1 MNSLKPTSPSLP
13 NTIEDLSQF
22 ALIGREKLVA
32 VRAAIRAMDKVNA
45 VAEIREQK
53 LREAQ
58 ELAEA
63 VLDAEVR
70 LGELLSQLPESP
82 GKRTD
87 LLEPTDSAVPKSK
100 KEIIE
105 SAGFSVKQAQRY
117 ERLAAHPEEVELAK
131 ASARDAGEIISRT
144 AVLKS
149 ISDNRKPYIANNS
162 GDSEWY
168 TPVRYIES
176 ARLVM
181 GSIDLDPASCEEANK
196 IVKASKYYSIEDDG
210 LSQSWAG
217 NIWLNPPFSQVSKF
231 IDKLLD
237 SDINQAI
244 VLVNN
249 ATETGWFKQIA
260 THASA
265 IVFHTGR
272 LRFMKPDHI
281 ESAPMQGQCFIYLGN
296 RPEAFLSG
304 FNQYGWGTLLG

>member
-1 MNSLKPTSPSLP
+1 MNELRITNNNLP
-13 NTIEDLSQF
+13 DTINDLAQF
-22 ALIGREKLVA
+22 ALVGREKLVA

-45 VAEIREQK
+45 VAEVREQK
-53 LREAQ
+53 LKEAQ

-117 ERLAAHPEEVELAK
+117 ERLATHPEEVEQAK
-131 ASARDAGEIISRT
+131 ASARNAGEIVSRT
-144 AVLKS
+144 TVLKV
-149 ISDNRKPYIANNS
+149 ISDNQKPFISNNS

-168 TPVRYIES
+168 TPSRYIES
-176 ARLVM
+176 ARTVM
-181 GSIDLDPASCEEANK
+181 GSIDLDPASCEEANRT
-196 IVKASKYYSIEDDG
+196 VKAAEYYSAEDDG
-210 LSQSWAG
+210 LLQTWTG
-217 NIWLNPPFSQVSKF
+217 NVWLNPPYSQVAKF

-237 SDINQAI
+237 SDIDQAI

-249 ATETGWFKQIA
+249 ATETQWFKQIA
-260 THASA
+260 EQASA
-265 IVFHTGR
+265 IIFHTGR
-272 LRFMKPDHI
+272 LRFMKPGHI

-296 RPEAFLSG
+296 KPETFLSE
-304 FNQYGWGTLLG
+304 FKQYGWGTLLR